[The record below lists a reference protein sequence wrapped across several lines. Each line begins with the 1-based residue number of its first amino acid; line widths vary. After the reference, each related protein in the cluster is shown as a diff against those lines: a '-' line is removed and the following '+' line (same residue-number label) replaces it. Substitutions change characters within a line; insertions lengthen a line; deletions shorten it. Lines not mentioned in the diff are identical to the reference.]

1 MKKLLL
7 SIAIIGVIAF
17 ASCKHETYYN
27 ITENKIDSTSLKV
40 DSTFPITANF
50 NTNQIIAAPNAIGLE
65 SITLKF
71 NDSLAGT
78 TISILSYVNPSAS
91 FGVSYPSNTILSL
104 TQGSLLAPEPGNE
117 LITFTYLGNISGL
130 NMVEVAVV
138 LQP

>member
-7 SIAIIGVIAF
+7 SIAIIGVIAS
-17 ASCKHETYYN
+17 ASCKRDTYFN
-27 ITENKIDSTSLKV
+27 ITEQNPTTLKV